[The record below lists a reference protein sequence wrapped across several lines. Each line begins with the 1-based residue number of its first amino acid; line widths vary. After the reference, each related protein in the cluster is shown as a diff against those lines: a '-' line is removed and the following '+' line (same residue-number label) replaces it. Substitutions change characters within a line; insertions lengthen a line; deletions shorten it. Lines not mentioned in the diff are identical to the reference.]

1 MDDVVFRLEVVHA
14 LRVANE
20 VDNGW
25 HFVVCVFFWL
35 TGGLRMGK
43 MRGEDWRGMVRCK
56 SKRKLR
62 CTRFWFILVAFAKKY
77 QCTGD

>member
-25 HFVVCVFFWL
+25 HFVVCIFLADRWVEN
-35 TGGLRMGK
+35 
-43 MRGEDWRGMVRCK
+43 GEDEGRGLAGYGPVQ
-56 SKRKLR
+56 
-62 CTRFWFILVAFAKKY
+62 I
-77 QCTGD
+77 